1 MPESKNTK
9 SIYHPPPHLWNNFS
23 KHLANC
29 LSHINSLL
37 HVGGVIICVCAQNYK
52 TNHFKLKFQFD
63 IKIEHW
69 KEGAN
74 KYRSRRH
81 VLPLAVCPT
90 SIGSVF
96 PFLVGHE

>member
-9 SIYHPPPHLWNNFS
+9 SIYHPPPHLWDNFS

-29 LSHINSLL
+29 LSHINYLL
-37 HVGGVIICVCAQNYK
+37 HFGGVIICVCAQNYK

-74 KYRSRRH
+74 K
-81 VLPLAVCPT
+81 
-90 SIGSVF
+90 
-96 PFLVGHE
+96 